1 MKKKLFL
8 WFFRNFDYF
17 CSKLPRI
24 GMFQPLR
31 SEFSAI
37 ARLEQRRLSGAVLM
51 GRQSIGPCT
60 PGSMTQR
67 AGMHQNNLQPWPI
80 FWVRSDTARL
90 VGRFFLWRDE
100 SDNWCSEDAYNSPV
114 RLTPRDDRLFAQ
126 TFVRQPLLL
135 EGAWTS
141 IVSKWGAGNNY
152 YHWMLDCLT
161 RLRVREA
168 LPEATRILIP
178 RRGSRFI
185 GETLEMLGLASS
197 TESPAASTLQP
208 ERYYFCSPTAM
219 TGAWNPY
226 GFNWLREKFMPFCQT
241 AATGRA
247 IFLTRRSAARIPS
260 CLPEIEDIFTKNGF
274 MIVDC
279 ATLSVREQMRIASS
293 ASAIAGLHGAAM
305 TNLLWAQPG
314 TPVLEIFSPDW
325 LNGAYEQIALHFKL
339 NYQPHI
345 IDKASIISYLNNWC
359 QNIKTR

>member
-8 WFFRNFDYF
+8 WFFRNFDYL
-17 CSKLPRI
+17 CSKLPRV
-24 GMFQPLR
+24 GMFRPLR

-37 ARLEQRRLSGAVLM
+37 ARLEKRSLSGAVLL

-67 AGMHQNNLQPWPI
+67 AGMCQNNLQPWPI

-100 SDNWCSEDAYNSPV
+100 SDNWCSEDAYHSPV

-126 TFVRQPLLL
+126 TFVHQPLFL

-161 RLRVREA
+161 RLRVRES
-168 LPEATRILIP
+168 LPEPTRILIP
-178 RRGSRFI
+178 RKGLRFI
-185 GETLEMLGLASS
+185 DETLEMLGLAS
-197 TESPAASTLQP
+197 TAESPFASTLQP

-226 GFNWLREKFMPFCQT
+226 GFNWLRERFAPFCQT
-241 AATGRA
+241 TAAGQA
-247 IFLTRRSAARIPS
+247 IFLTRRSAARMPS
-260 CLPEIEDIFTKNGF
+260 CLPEIEDTFTKNGF

-279 ATLSVREQMRIASS
+279 STLSVREQMRIASS
-293 ASAIAGLHGAAM
+293 APAIAGLHGAAM
-305 TNLLWAQPG
+305 TNLLWAQVG

-325 LNGAYEQIALHFKL
+325 LNGAYEQIALHFNL
-339 NYQPHI
+339 NYCPHI
-345 IDKASIISYLNNWC
+345 IDKANIIPYLNNWC
-359 QNIKTR
+359 KNIKVR

>member
-8 WFFRNFDYF
+8 WFFRNFDYL
-17 CSKLPRI
+17 CSKLPRV
-24 GMFQPLR
+24 GMFRPLR

-37 ARLEQRRLSGAVLM
+37 ARLEQRSLSGAVLL

-67 AGMHQNNLQPWPI
+67 AGMCQNNLQPWPI

-100 SDNWCSEDAYNSPV
+100 SDNWCSEDAYHSPV

-126 TFVRQPLLL
+126 TFVHQPLFL

-168 LPEATRILIP
+168 LPEPTRILIP
-178 RRGSRFI
+178 RKGFKYI
-185 GETLEMLGLASS
+185 GETLEMLGLAAQA
-197 TESPAASTLQP
+197 ESPSASTIQP

-226 GFNWLREKFMPFCQT
+226 GFNFLREKFAPFCQRST
-241 AATGRA
+241 TGQA
-247 IFLTRRSAARIPS
+247 IFLTRRHSFRMPS
-260 CLPEIEDIFTKNGF
+260 CLPEIEDTFTKNGF

-279 ATLSVREQMRIASS
+279 ATLSVKEQMRIASS
-293 ASAIAGLHGAAM
+293 APAIAGLHGAAM
-305 TNLLWAQPG
+305 TNLLWAQPRI
-314 TPVLEIFSPDW
+314 PVLEIFSPDW
-325 LNGAYEQIALHFKL
+325 LNGVYEQIAMHFNL
-339 NYQPHI
+339 NYCPHI
-345 IDKASIISYLNNWC
+345 IDKINTIPYLNNWC
-359 QNIKTR
+359 KNIKIR